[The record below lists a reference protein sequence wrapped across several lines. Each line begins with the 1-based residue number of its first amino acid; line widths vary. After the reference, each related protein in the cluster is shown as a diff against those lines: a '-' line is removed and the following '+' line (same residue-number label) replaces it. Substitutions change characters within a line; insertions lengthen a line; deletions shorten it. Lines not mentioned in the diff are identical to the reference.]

1 MKNKERKELAEKI
14 AKLELLIQSSDD
26 PKIRSQSEQD
36 IMKITNK
43 VKNFEDIMIIDE
55 MVMDILDKNKK

>member
-26 PKIRSQSEQD
+26 PKIRSQAEQD